1 MSETHEDVGFELP
14 AAAKF
19 SRARVLVIIIV
30 LIGGAFGFGYYQHK
44 KAGAVLDDGRVSG
57 TTLHVETISPKPLQ
71 SDQALALP
79 GVIRALEETKIY
91 AHTAG
96 YVKRWLVDIG
106 DKVKDGD
113 LLAEIAAPDLDAQLV
128 QARAQLVQARAALQQ
143 ALAQHEYSKA
153 TADRNVAMQK
163 QQLVATATVEQAVA
177 QEKTDAA
184 TIAVDQ
190 ANIAS
195 MDANVK
201 HLAELQGYERV
212 TAPYA
217 GTITMRTIERG
228 TLVGDSTTASVT
240 NAMYTLA
247 AVDPV
252 RIYVDVPQTVA
263 PSVRDGAQ
271 ANILVREFPSRTFA
285 GQVTRS
291 AGELDPDLHTMRTEI
306 RVPNPDG
313 ALMPGMYV
321 TAQLTLPVPH
331 RVVEIPATALYN
343 DAQGLR
349 VATVDAQNKIHF
361 VKIVIERDTGAT
373 LWVASG
379 LTGDERILKI
389 AVPTLVDGDVVE
401 ASAAKPP
408 AAATPGK

>member
-1 MSETHEDVGFELP
+1 MSETHEDIGFELP

-19 SRARVLVIIIV
+19 SRGRVVVIIV
-30 LIGGAFGFGYYQHK
+30 LVIGGAFGFGYYQHK
-44 KAGAVLDDGRVSG
+44 KAGAVLDEVRSTS
-57 TTLHVETISPKPLQ
+57 TTLHVETFAPKSLQ

-79 GVIRALEETKIY
+79 GVILALEETKIY
-91 AHTAG
+91 PHTSG
-96 YVKRWLVDIG
+96 YVKRWLVDLG

-113 LLAEIAAPDLDAQLV
+113 LLVEIAAPDLDAQLV

-143 ALAQHEYSKA
+143 ALAQHDYSKA
-153 TADRNVAMQK
+153 NADRNVEMKK
-163 QQLVATATVEQAVA
+163 QQLIATATVEQAVA

-201 HLAELQGYERV
+201 HLAELQGFERV

-217 GTITMRTIERG
+217 GTITSRTIERG
-228 TLVGDSTTASVT
+228 TLVGDTTTAT
-240 NAMYTLA
+240 TATPMYSLA

-263 PSVRDGAQ
+263 PSVRDGAA
-271 ANILVREFPSRTFA
+271 ANILVREFPGRTFT
-285 GQVTRS
+285 GKVTRS

-306 RVPNPDG
+306 RVPNPDS

-331 RVVEIPATALYN
+331 RVLEIPATALYN
-343 DAQGLR
+343 DAQGVR
-349 VATVDAQNKIHF
+349 VAIVDAQNKIRYM
-361 VKIVIERDTGAT
+361 KIVIERDTGAT
-373 LWVASG
+373 LWVSGG
-379 LTGDERILKI
+379 LTGDERVVKI
-389 AVPTLVDGDVVE
+389 AVPTLVEGDSVD

-408 AAATPGK
+408 AAAAPGK

>member
-19 SRARVLVIIIV
+19 SRSRVLVIIV
-30 LIGGAFGFGYYQHK
+30 LLIAGAFGFGYYQHK
-44 KAGAVLDDGRVSG
+44 KAGAVLDEVRS
-57 TTLHVETISPKPLQ
+57 TSSTLHVETILPKPLQ

-91 AHTAG
+91 PHTSG

-106 DKVKDGD
+106 DKVKEGD
-113 LLAEIAAPDLDAQLV
+113 LLVEIVAPDLDAQLV
-128 QARAQLVQARAALQQ
+128 QARAQLGQARAALQQ

-153 TADRNVAMQK
+153 NADRNVEMKK
-163 QQLVATATVEQAVA
+163 QQLIATVTVEQAVA

-195 MDANVK
+195 MEANVK
-201 HLAELQGYERV
+201 HLAELQGFERV

-217 GTITMRTIERG
+217 GTITSRTVERG
-228 TLVGDSTTASVT
+228 MLFGDSTTPT
-240 NAMYTLA
+240 NTPMYSLA

-263 PSVRDGAQ
+263 PSVRDGVA
-271 ANILVREFPSRTFA
+271 ASILVREFPGRTFT

-291 AGELDPDLHTMRTEI
+291 AGELDPDLHTMQTEI

-313 ALMPGMYV
+313 ALLPGMYV

-331 RVVEIPATALYN
+331 RILEIPATALYN
-343 DAQGLR
+343 DAQGMR
-349 VATVDAQNKIHF
+349 VATVDAQSKIHYA
-361 VKIVIERDTGAT
+361 KIVIERDTGAA

-379 LTGDERILKI
+379 LTGDERVIKI
-389 AVPTLVDGDVVE
+389 AVPTLVDGDLVD

-408 AAATPGK
+408 SAATPSK